1 MNPGHFSPSLDDSL
15 LGHGE
20 ARWQALSALMAPPF
34 DSLLH
39 TQAVTALALS
49 DFVADHL
56 QRRPAWLHELHA
68 SGVLRSADRV
78 ANIHAAFMTAADNDN
93 ESEFMASMRHLRT
106 AVMLAIAWRDL
117 NGVADVGETLRHLT
131 ALAEAS
137 ISSACKFLERDFN
150 RRFGTPQYVQEC
162 AHQDSTQV
170 GSTTDSFQQLLVLG
184 MGKLGGG
191 ELNFSS
197 DIDLIFAYG
206 DDGNGNR
213 ETTGPRKLEYAEYF
227 TRIGQ
232 RLIHLLSAAT
242 EAGFVFRTDMRLRP
256 YGDSGPLVL
265 SLDAMEDYYQDQGR
279 EWERFAMVKARVL
292 HGDKRARARMEAL
305 IKPFV
310 FRRYIDYGVLEAIRR
325 LKAMINQDQRRKQ
338 QSDNIKLG
346 AGGIREIEFIVQAF
360 QLIRGGREASLR
372 GRSLLQTLVA
382 LPALGLLSD
391 TEVQQLR
398 ESYLFLRKTENV
410 LQAQRDEQTQALPNE
425 PLRRHQLAATLGFTD
440 YHAFKAQ
447 LDHHRDGVH
456 ALFRSVFGAPTPL
469 TEAAPPPSPFRA
481 LWLRQLSDDESLG
494 LLQQRGFTD
503 AAGTLEFLHQF
514 RVASTVKS
522 LSERGRLRLDTLMP
536 LLLERCADASA
547 TQAAT
552 DQAQANPDETLRR
565 VLQLLRAVC
574 KRTSYLELLA
584 ENPATL
590 GQLTRLMADSRFLA
604 EQLSQYPILLDDL
617 LDAKTLYTP
626 PAPSTLRAELQLALL
641 RIERTDQEQLLDA
654 LREFRHSHM
663 LRIAAATLAGALDVG
678 RVSSHLTALAE
689 AILNEVLELA
699 WEHLLA
705 KHGQPP
711 DTQIDKRF
719 LIVGYGKFGGSELS
733 FSSDLDLVFIY
744 TGDLHSQTH
753 GERAV
758 GCDQFY
764 SRLAQRIVHML
775 STRTGSGVLYEVDT
789 RLRPSGNS
797 GLLVCTLDAYQQYQD
812 GEAWVWE
819 HQALVRARAVAG
831 SASLIHTFTQLREQV
846 LRRPHDAA
854 VLAAEVAKMRQR
866 MRAVLDK
873 SSASEWDLKHGPGG
887 IVDIEFLVQ
896 YWVLRAG
903 AKLGQALVDS
913 HSASLLQ
920 ALAERGEITE
930 AESLLLR
937 QIYRR
942 YREDVNRLALQDR
955 PARVPA
961 DSYPFERAGVT
972 AIWQQHLG
980 MALSHP
986 NTN

>member
-15 LGHGE
+15 LARGE
-20 ARWQALSALMAPPF
+20 RHWQALCAQQEPPF
-34 DSLLH
+34 DSMLR

-49 DFVADHL
+49 DFVADQL
-56 QRRPAWLHELHA
+56 LRRPLWLHELHD

-78 ANIHAAFMTAADNDN
+78 AAIQAAFMTAADTDN
-93 ESEFMASMRHLRT
+93 EAEFMARLRRLRT
-106 AVMLAIAWRDL
+106 SVMLAIAWRDL
-117 NGVADVGETLRHLT
+117 CGLAEVEETLRHLT
-131 ALAEAS
+131 ALADAS
-137 ISSACKFLERDFN
+137 VSSALHFLERDFGK
-150 RRFGTPQYVQEC
+150 RFGTPVYP
-162 AHQDSTQV
+162 DSNATGAGQAEP
-170 GSTTDSFQQLLVLG
+170 QQMLVLG

-206 DDGNGNR
+206 DDGNGSH
-213 ETTGPRKLEYAEYF
+213 ETAGPRKLEYVEYF
-227 TRIGQ
+227 TRLGQ

-242 EAGFVFRTDMRLRP
+242 EDGFVFRTDMRLRP

-265 SLDAMEDYYQDQGR
+265 SLDALEDYYQDQGR

-292 HGDKRARARMEAL
+292 HGDARARARMEAL

-325 LKAMINQDQRRKQ
+325 LKALINQDQRRKQ

-346 AGGIREIEFIVQAF
+346 AGGIREVEFIVQAF

-372 GRSLLQTLVA
+372 GRSLLQTLAA
-382 LPALGLLSD
+382 LPGLGLLS
-391 TEVQQLR
+391 EAEAGQLR
-398 ESYLFLRKTENV
+398 DSYFFLRKTENV
-410 LQAQRDEQTQALPNE
+410 LQAQRDEQTQSLPTE
-425 PLRRHQLAATLGFTD
+425 PERRNQLAAALGFTD

-456 ALFRSVFGAPTPL
+456 ALFRSVFGEPTPL

-481 LWLRQLSDDESLG
+481 LWLRQLSDEESLG
-494 LLQQRGFTD
+494 LLQQHGFTD
-503 AAGTLEFLHQF
+503 AAGTLAFLHQF
-514 RVASTVKS
+514 RDAGTVKS
-522 LSERGRLRLDTLMP
+522 LSERGRLRLDILMP
-536 LLLERCADASA
+536 LLLERCADAVGGDHKA
-547 TQAAT
+547 EKVQT
-552 DQAQANPDETLRR
+552 NPDETLRR

-574 KRTSYLELLA
+574 KRTAYLELLA

-590 GQLTRLMADSRFLA
+590 GQLTRLMADSRFIA

-626 PAPSTLRAELQLALL
+626 PAPESLRAELQLALL

-678 RVSSHLTALAE
+678 KVSTHLTALAE

-699 WEHLLA
+699 WEHLVA
-705 KHGQPP
+705 KHGRPP
-711 DTQIDKRF
+711 DTLTDKQF

-744 TGDLHSQTH
+744 TGDLHSQTD
-753 GERAV
+753 GDKAIGV
-758 GCDQFY
+758 DQFY

-797 GLLVCTLDAYQQYQD
+797 GLLVCTLEAYQQYQD

-831 SASLIHTFTQLREQV
+831 SAALMRTYAALREQV
-846 LRRPHDAA
+846 LRRPRDVAL
-854 VLAAEVAKMRQR
+854 LAAEVGNMRQR
-866 MRAVLDK
+866 MRQVLDK
-873 SSASEWDLKHGPGG
+873 STATEWDLKHGAGG

-896 YWVLRAG
+896 YWVLAAG
-903 AKLGQALVDS
+903 AGLGRALQHS

-920 ALAERGEITE
+920 ALAERDQISEQ
-930 AESLLLR
+930 ESAQLR

-955 PARVPA
+955 PARAAA
-961 DSYPFERAGVT
+961 DSYPEERATVS
-972 AIWQQHLG
+972 AIWQRHLG
-980 MALSHP
+980 SNRPAALTTPS
-986 NTN
+986 

>member
-1 MNPGHFSPSLDDSL
+1 MTPGHFSPSLDDAL
-15 LGHGE
+15 QARGE
-20 ARWQALSALMAPPF
+20 ARWQAFCAQTEPPF
-34 DSLLH
+34 DSMLR

-49 DFVADHL
+49 EFIAEQL
-56 QRRPAWLHELHA
+56 QRRPAWLLELHA
-68 SGVLRSADRV
+68 SGALQQADRV
-78 ANIHAAFMTAADNDN
+78 ASIHAAFNAAAETDN
-93 ESEFMASMRHLRT
+93 ETEFMARLRRLRT
-106 AVMLAIAWRDL
+106 AVMLTIAWRDMCGL
-117 NGVADVGETLRHLT
+117 ADVDESLRHLT
-131 ALAEAS
+131 AVADAAV
-137 ISSACKFLERDFN
+137 SAAMQFLERDFS
-150 RRFGTPQYVQEC
+150 RRFGTPVYHEP
-162 AHQDSTQV
+162 ALAGAT
-170 GSTTDSFQQLLVLG
+170 QQLLILG

-206 DDGNGNR
+206 DDGNGQQ
-213 ETTGPRKLEYAEYF
+213 ETAGPRRLEYVEYF

-232 RLIHLLSAAT
+232 RLIHLLSTPT
-242 EAGFVFRTDMRLRP
+242 EDGFVFRTDMRLRP

-292 HGDKRARARMEAL
+292 HGDSAARKRLDAL

-325 LKAMINQDQRRKQ
+325 LKALINQDQRRKQ

-372 GRSLLQTLVA
+372 DRSLLQTLAA
-382 LPALGLLSD
+382 LPGLGLLS
-391 TEVQQLR
+391 EAEAQQLR
-398 ESYLFLRKTENV
+398 DSYYFLRKTENI
-410 LQAQRDEQTQALPNE
+410 LQAQRDEQTQVLPAE
-425 PLRRHQLAATLGFTD
+425 TERRNQLAAALGFTD
-440 YHAFKAQ
+440 WHVFKAQ

-456 ALFRSVFGAPTPL
+456 ALFRAVFGEPTPL
-469 TEAAPPPSPFRA
+469 SEAAPPPSPFRG
-481 LWLRQLSDDESLG
+481 LWLRQLSDEESLG

-503 AAGTLEFLHQF
+503 ATGTLEFLRQF
-514 RVASTVKS
+514 RDAGTVKS

-536 LLLERCADASA
+536 SLLERCADSA
-547 TQAAT
+547 Q
-552 DQAQANPDETLRR
+552 PDETLRR

-574 KRTSYLELLA
+574 KRTAYLELLS
-584 ENPATL
+584 ENPGAL
-590 GQLTRLMADSRFLA
+590 GQLTKLMAESRFIT
-604 EQLSQYPILLDDL
+604 EQLCQYPILLDDL

-626 PAPSTLRAELQLALL
+626 PAPDSLRGELQLALL
-641 RIERTDQEQLLDA
+641 RIERSDQEQLLDA

-663 LRIAAATLAGALDVG
+663 LRIAAATLAGALDVSK
-678 RVSSHLTALAE
+678 VSSHLTALAE

-699 WEHLLA
+699 WEQLA
-705 KHGQPP
+705 HKHGRPP
-711 DTQIDKRF
+711 DTLTDKQF

-744 TGDLHSQTH
+744 TGDLHSQTD
-753 GERAV
+753 GDRSI
-758 GCDQFY
+758 GIDQFY

-831 SASLIHTFTQLREQV
+831 SASLMQTFSQLRETV
-846 LRRPHDAA
+846 LRRERDPV
-854 VLAAEVAKMRQR
+854 VLATEVAKMRQR
-866 MRAVLDK
+866 MRPVLDK
-873 SSASEWDLKHGPGG
+873 SSATEWDLKHGVGG

-896 YWVLRAG
+896 FWVLRAG
-903 AKLGQALVDS
+903 SRLKRDLRHS
-913 HSASLLQ
+913 HSSDLLE
-920 ALAERGEITE
+920 ALADRDEIDATE
-930 AESLLLR
+930 SQQLR
-937 QIYRR
+937 QLYRR

-955 PARVPA
+955 PARLA
-961 DSYPFERAGVT
+961 QDSYPAERALVT
-972 AIWQQHLG
+972 AIWQRTFADTAVAG
-980 MALSHP
+980 NAG
-986 NTN
+986 

>member
-1 MNPGHFSPSLDDSL
+1 MTPGHFSPSLDDNL
-15 LGHGE
+15 QARGE
-20 ARWQALSALMAPPF
+20 ARWQALCQQLEPPLDSALR
-34 DSLLH
+34 
-39 TQAVTALALS
+39 TQAVTVLALS
-49 DFVADHL
+49 DFVADQL
-56 QRRPAWLHELHA
+56 QRRPAWLLELHA
-68 SGVLRSADRV
+68 SGALRQSDRV
-78 ANIHAAFMTAADNDN
+78 DAIHRAFATASTDTDEAAFMAAL
-93 ESEFMASMRHLRT
+93 RRLRT
-106 AVMLAIAWRDL
+106 ETMLAIAWRDL
-117 NGVADVGETLRHLT
+117 CGLADVEETLRHLT
-131 ALAEAS
+131 AVADAAV
-137 ISSACKFLERDFN
+137 SAAMQFLEADFGK
-150 RRFGTPQYVQEC
+150 RFGTPVYHS
-162 AHQDSTQV
+162 AGPA
-170 GSTTDSFQQLLVLG
+170 GSAQQLLILG

-197 DIDLIFAYG
+197 DIDLIFGYG
-206 DDGNGNR
+206 EDGDGQH
-213 ETTGPRKLEYAEYF
+213 ETHGPRRLEYVEYF

-232 RLIHLLSAAT
+232 RLIHLLSAPT
-242 EAGFVFRTDMRLRP
+242 EDGFVFRTDMRLRP

-292 HGDKRARARMEAL
+292 HGDVSARQRIDAL

-325 LKAMINQDQRRKQ
+325 LKALINQDQRRKQ

-372 GRSLLQTLVA
+372 GRSLLQTLA
-382 LPALGLLSD
+382 ELPALGLLSA
-391 TEVQQLR
+391 TEAQQLR
-398 ESYLFLRKTENV
+398 DSYFFLRKTENI
-410 LQAQRDEQTQALPNE
+410 LQAQRDEQTQSLPAE
-425 PLRRHQLAATLGFTD
+425 AERRAQLAAALGFTD
-440 YHAFKAQ
+440 WHAFKAK
-447 LDHHRDGVH
+447 LDDHRDGVH
-456 ALFRSVFGAPTPL
+456 ALFRSVFGEPTPL
-469 TEAAPPPSPFRA
+469 SEAAPPPSPFRG
-481 LWLRQLSDDESLG
+481 LWLKQLSDEESLG

-503 AAGTLEFLHQF
+503 ADGTLAFLLQF
-514 RVASTVKS
+514 RDASTVKS

-536 LLLERCADASA
+536 SLLERCSESA
-547 TQAAT
+547 Q
-552 DQAQANPDETLRR
+552 PDETLRR

-574 KRTSYLELLA
+574 KRTAYLELLA
-584 ENPATL
+584 ENPAAL
-590 GQLTRLMADSRFLA
+590 GQLTKLMADSRFIT
-604 EQLSQYPILLDDL
+604 EQLCQYPILLDDL

-626 PAPSTLRAELQLALL
+626 PPPESLRGELQQALL
-641 RIERTDQEQLLDA
+641 RIERSDQEHLLDS

-678 RVSSHLTALAE
+678 KVSRQLTALAE

-699 WEHLLA
+699 WEHLVQ

-711 DTQIDKRF
+711 DTLTDKRF

-744 TGDLHSQTH
+744 TGDLHSQTD
-753 GERAV
+753 GDKSI
-758 GCDQFY
+758 GIDQFY

-797 GLLVCTLDAYQQYQD
+797 GLLVCTLEAYQQYQD

-831 SASLIHTFTQLREQV
+831 SAALTQVFNQLREAV
-846 LRRPHDAA
+846 LQRPRDTA
-854 VLAAEVAKMRQR
+854 VLATEVARMRQR
-866 MRAVLDK
+866 MRPVLDK
-873 SSASEWDLKHGPGG
+873 STASDWDIKHGAGG

-903 AKLGQALVDS
+903 NRLKRDLRHS
-913 HSASLLQ
+913 HSSDLLE
-920 ALAERGEITE
+920 ALANRGEIDET
-930 AESLLLR
+930 ESLQLR

-955 PARVPA
+955 PARLPQP
-961 DSYPFERAGVT
+961 SYPAERAQVT
-972 AIWQQHLG
+972 AIWQRTFAR
-980 MALSHP
+980 ALPDSNP
-986 NTN
+986 S